1 MRKRS
6 QVMMRKSK
14 LYRKNKK
21 WNKQRHGRDGD
32 VVSAGRGRIP
42 SAVETFQA
50 VVIACLQVV
59 QAATDIVQ
67 VKSSWK

>member
-1 MRKRS
+1 M
-6 QVMMRKSK
+6 
-14 LYRKNKK
+14 
-21 WNKQRHGRDGD
+21 HGRDGD